1 MPILGHPRILSSF
14 LQDNAKYDNIIK
26 FEIFRFLPHIFAR
39 QPCLK
44 GKGDRRI
51 MKDHIVET
59 PFLSFLIESG
69 RLQRENLEKILSPGG
84 PAENLSLEENLVLSG
99 LLTEIELQANLE
111 RFFGVPFAAKE
122 DFPQEPLLLNNLSIQ
137 FMKESKFIPARLTD
151 GKLTVIMKNPLDF
164 YALDAIRL
172 ATNYDVRAL
181 AGKEAEVLWAIE
193 QCYGSGFTSM
203 EKIIEDMESI
213 PDYQA
218 EDEENVDHLRDM
230 ASEGPVIR
238 LVNLIITRAI
248 ETRASDIH
256 FEPYEEQ
263 FRVRYRIDGVLH
275 DVESPPKR
283 LQAAVVSRVKIMA
296 KLNIAERR
304 LPQDGR
310 IMLRVKGKEIDF
322 RVSTIPTI
330 HGESIVLRILD
341 KGSVVL
347 DLEKVGFPKDTL
359 EGFEE
364 LIKRPH
370 GIILVTGPTGSGKTT
385 TLYCVLGRIN
395 SPEKKIITV
404 EDPVEYQLK
413 GVNQIQVKPS
423 IGLTFANSLRSIV
436 RQDPDVILI
445 GEIRDA
451 ETAEIAIHSALT
463 GHLVLST
470 LHTNDAPSAITR
482 LIDMGMEDFLLSST
496 IIGILAQRLVRVACP
511 YCRVPCSPD
520 PAILREMKLEGAN
533 LADLNITEVKGC
545 ESCSN
550 TGYWGRSGIFEF
562 LKITEDIQ
570 RLILGKKD
578 SNVIKEAAR
587 KSGMRT
593 LREDGWLKVKQGVTT
608 ISEVLR
614 VTQEEEIL

>member
-1 MPILGHPRILSSF
+1 
-14 LQDNAKYDNIIK
+14 
-26 FEIFRFLPHIFAR
+26 
-39 QPCLK
+39 
-44 GKGDRRI
+44 
-51 MKDHIVET
+51 
-59 PFLSFLIESG
+59 
-69 RLQRENLEKILSPGG
+69 
-84 PAENLSLEENLVLSG
+84 
-99 LLTEIELQANLE
+99 
-111 RFFGVPFAAKE
+111 
-122 DFPQEPLLLNNLSIQ
+122 
-137 FMKESKFIPARLTD
+137 
-151 GKLTVIMKNPLDF
+151 
-164 YALDAIRL
+164 
-172 ATNYDVRAL
+172 
-181 AGKEAEVLWAIE
+181 
-193 QCYGSGFTSM
+193 
-203 EKIIEDMESI
+203 
-213 PDYQA
+213 
-218 EDEENVDHLRDM
+218 M

-256 FEPYEEQ
+256 FEPFEDQ

-322 RVSTIPTI
+322 RVSAIPTI

-347 DLEKVGFPKDTL
+347 DLQKVGFPKDTL

-364 LIKRPH
+364 LIERPH

-385 TLYCVLGRIN
+385 TLYCALGRIN

-413 GVNQIQVKPS
+413 GINQIQVKPS

-511 YCRVPCSPD
+511 HCRVPSSPD
-520 PAILREMKLEGAN
+520 PAILRQMKVEGAH
-533 LADLNITEVKGC
+533 LAGLNITEVKGC
-545 ESCSN
+545 ESCSH

-562 LKITEDIQ
+562 LKITDDIQ

-587 KSGMRT
+587 KNGMRT
-593 LREDGWLKVKQGVTT
+593 LREDGWVKVKQGVTT

>member
-1 MPILGHPRILSSF
+1 MKTIDTPFVSF
-14 LQDNAKYDNIIK
+14 LV
-26 FEIFRFLPHIFAR
+26 ER
-39 QPCLK
+39 
-44 GKGDRRI
+44 GK
-51 MKDHIVET
+51 V
-59 PFLSFLIESG
+59 
-69 RLQRENLEKILSPGG
+69 QRVDLEKILSSNAA
-84 PAENLSLEENLVLSG
+84 AESLSIEEHLLTSG
-99 LLTEIELQANLE
+99 LLTEDEIRFHLE
-111 RFFGVPFAAKE
+111 EFYGVPFATKE
-122 DFPQEPLLLNNLSIQ
+122 DYPQELILVNNLSIQ
-137 FMKESKFIPARLTD
+137 FMKESKFIPARLVD
-151 GKLTVIMKNPLDF
+151 KELTVIMTNPLDF
-164 YALDAIRL
+164 YTIDAIRL
-172 ATNYDVRAL
+172 ATNYDIRVL
-181 AGKEAEVLWAIE
+181 AGREADVLWAID
-193 QCYGSGFTSM
+193 QYYGSGVTSM

-256 FEPYEEQ
+256 FEPFEDQ

-283 LQAAVVSRVKIMA
+283 LQAAIVSRVKIMA

-322 RVSTIPTI
+322 RVSSVPTI

-341 KGSVVL
+341 KSSIVL
-347 DLEKVGFPKDTL
+347 DIEKLGFPEDTL
-359 EGFEE
+359 QGFGE
-364 LIKRPH
+364 LIERPH

-385 TLYCVLGRIN
+385 TLYCVLQKIN

-511 YCRVPCSPD
+511 HCREPYSPD
-520 PAILREMKLEGAN
+520 AAVLREMKVDAGN
-533 LADLNITEVKGC
+533 LADLNIIEAKGC
-545 ESCSN
+545 ENCSN
-550 TGYWGRSGIFEF
+550 TGYWGRAGIFEF
-562 LKITEDIQ
+562 LHVTDDIQ
-570 RLILGKKD
+570 RLILEKRD

-587 KSGMRT
+587 KNGMRT
-593 LREDGWLKVKQGVTT
+593 LREDGWLKVRKGWTT
-608 ISEVLR
+608 ISEVIR
-614 VTQEEEIL
+614 VTQEEEVI

>member
-1 MPILGHPRILSSF
+1 MEDIDKQIISLLVERGLIQEGDLEKVFPPDQPPGELSLKEHLIDSGILTEN
-14 LQDNAKYDNIIK
+14 Q
-26 FEIFRFLPHIFAR
+26 
-39 QPCLK
+39 
-44 GKGDRRI
+44 
-51 MKDHIVET
+51 
-59 PFLSFLIESG
+59 FLS
-69 RLQRENLEKILSPGG
+69 
-84 PAENLSLEENLVLSG
+84 ALEEL
-99 LLTEIELQANLE
+99 
-111 RFFGVPFAAKE
+111 FGVPFAVR
-122 DFPQEPLLLNNLSIQ
+122 DDYPREPLLIDHLPVQ
-137 FMKESKFIPARLTD
+137 FMKESKFIPARLAD
-151 GKLTVIMKNPLDF
+151 SELTVIMSNPLDF
-164 YALDAIRL
+164 YTIDAIRL
-172 ATNYDVRAL
+172 ATNFEIRPL
-181 AGKEAEVLWAIE
+181 AGKEAEIMLAIE
-193 QCYGSGFTSM
+193 QFYGTGATSM

-213 PDYQA
+213 PEYHG

-248 ETRASDIH
+248 ELRASDIH
-256 FEPYEEQ
+256 FEPFEEQ

-283 LQAAVVSRVKIMA
+283 LQAAIVSRVKIMA

-322 RVSTIPTI
+322 RVSSIPTI

-341 KGSVVL
+341 KSSIVL
-347 DLEKVGFPKDTL
+347 DIEKLGFPQDTM
-359 EGFEE
+359 EGFKE
-364 LIKRPH
+364 LIQKPH

-385 TLYCVLGRIN
+385 TLYCALEKIN
-395 SPEKKIITV
+395 SPDKKIITV
-404 EDPVEYQLK
+404 EDPVEYQLR
-413 GVNQIQVKPS
+413 GINQIQVKSS

-482 LIDMGMEDFLLSST
+482 LIDMGMEDYLLSST

-511 YCRVPCSPD
+511 DCREPYSPN
-520 PAILREMKLEGAN
+520 PMILKEMKLEGED
-533 LADLNITEVKGC
+533 LFHSDLNIIEVRGC
-545 ESCSN
+545 ESCSH
-550 TGYWGRSGIFEF
+550 TGYWGRMGIFEF
-562 LKITEDIQ
+562 LRVTDEIQ
-570 RLILGKKD
+570 KLILSKKD
-578 SNVIKEAAR
+578 ANIIKEAAR
-587 KSGMRT
+587 KEGMRT

-608 ISEVLR
+608 VSEVLR
-614 VTQEEEIL
+614 VTQEEEIV